1 MEIKISFFYFNN
13 KNNLFIFIIMFER
26 IAEYL
31 EIVLEN
37 PEIESF
43 DKTKM
48 KKVGLLIILM
58 TIFILIL
65 FLILGKYLWNNVL
78 TEVVPGIKPID
89 SLLKF
94 IGLWILTQLLF
105 TK

>member
-1 MEIKISFFYFNN
+1 MFQILEKFYSAILPEDEHFNMNN
-13 KNNLFIFIIMFER
+13 KMAKIIPAILAMITVQILLLFF
-26 IAEYL
+26 
-31 EIVLEN
+31 
-37 PEIESF
+37 
-43 DKTKM
+43 
-48 KKVGLLIILM
+48 
-58 TIFILIL
+58 
-65 FLILGKYLWNNVL
+65 GKYLWNNVL